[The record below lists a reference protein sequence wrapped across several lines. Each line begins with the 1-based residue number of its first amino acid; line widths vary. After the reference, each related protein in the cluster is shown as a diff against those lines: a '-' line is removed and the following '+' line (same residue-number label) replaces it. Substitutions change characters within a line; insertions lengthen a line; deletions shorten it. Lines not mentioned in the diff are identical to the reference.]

1 MNISHY
7 KYLYMYLSFSLK
19 MQDAVLKEDQST
31 KKWLSQLLINL
42 ETPVGSNT
50 GNSQQQGPGSVL
62 PSQTQAAS
70 PLGMG

>member
-1 MNISHY
+1 
-7 KYLYMYLSFSLK
+7 